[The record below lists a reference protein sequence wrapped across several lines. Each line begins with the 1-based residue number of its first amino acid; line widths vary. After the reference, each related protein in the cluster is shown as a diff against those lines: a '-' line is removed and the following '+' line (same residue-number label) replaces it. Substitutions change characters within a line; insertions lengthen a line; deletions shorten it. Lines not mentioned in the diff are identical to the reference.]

1 MSLRDIVREKSEARY
16 FAMDTLKTMIDWIKT
31 ANPQAY
37 LFADIKAT
45 KTAGEE
51 PIIRIED
58 MRSRMTDW
66 VQRSGDL
73 IEKGWV
79 LPELLLNDAIKVLKD
94 AQSQTTSPNK

>member
-16 FAMDTLKTMIDWIKT
+16 FAMDTLKTMIEWIKT
-31 ANPQAY
+31 ANPQVY
-37 LFADIKAT
+37 LFADVKGTKA
-45 KTAGEE
+45 GDE

-66 VQRSGDL
+66 IQKSGDL

-94 AQSQTTSPNK
+94 AQQATTSQIK